1 MRSFVAAPP
10 DSSAHRIFRSGD
22 HSWVTAAGNV
32 QGATTPTRDSHSVAL
47 APFPQMD
54 ALLQRQDGLSGSTP
68 RMAAASSS
76 SPRTVDAAG
85 AVASV
90 RPPQQRSGPRSSE
103 IILGPPNCGSEI
115 PKEHLVRHERLDSYG
130 PQVWRACWKDIP
142 AMIQEVSVLV
152 PCVHGVS
159 QRGQIISM
167 WRGKSGSE
175 TMQPYH
181 ASRSGG
187 ERLKGAAAAAGGGGS
202 ALQQSPRDHTRTL
215 SRQMSS
221 NAMQSFE
228 LTNDSSIVGD
238 TLNDFSMHESSTSS
252 HGESSR
258 PLLLLLSACCWL
270 LSVVRC
276 SSEADVFFHS
286 MCTQRLSATDLC
298 AYMPVKQGIRTVS
311 AVAMSFVVRK
321 SDSDGCIVPYI
332 SRLNVVPD
340 PAGCCTEQLPQEMC
354 CEPRGVLQGQCRI
367 LQRPRGACARAGD
380 WRRA

>member
-10 DSSAHRIFRSGD
+10 DSPAHRIFRSGD
-22 HSWVTAAGNV
+22 HSWVSTAGSV
-32 QGATTPTRDSHSVAL
+32 QGATTPMRDSHSVAL

-54 ALLQRQDGLSGSTP
+54 ALLQRQDGPSGSTP
-68 RMAAASSS
+68 RMVAGSIS
-76 SPRTVDAAG
+76 SPRTDAAG
-85 AVASV
+85 SVASV

-115 PKEHLVRHERLDSYG
+115 PKEHLVRYERLDSYG

-142 AMIQEVSVLV
+142 AMIQEVNVLV

-159 QRGQIISM
+159 QRGQIINM

-175 TMQPYH
+175 TMQPDH

-187 ERLKGAAAAAGGGGS
+187 ERLKGAAAAAAAAGGGGS
-202 ALQQSPRDHTRTL
+202 ALQQSPRGHTRTL

-252 HGESSR
+252 HGESSH
-258 PLLLLLSACCWL
+258 PLLLFLSACCL

-276 SSEADVFFHS
+276 SCKADVFFHS
-286 MCTQRLSATDLC
+286 M
-298 AYMPVKQGIRTVS
+298 
-311 AVAMSFVVRK
+311 
-321 SDSDGCIVPYI
+321 
-332 SRLNVVPD
+332 
-340 PAGCCTEQLPQEMC
+340 
-354 CEPRGVLQGQCRI
+354 
-367 LQRPRGACARAGD
+367 
-380 WRRA
+380 